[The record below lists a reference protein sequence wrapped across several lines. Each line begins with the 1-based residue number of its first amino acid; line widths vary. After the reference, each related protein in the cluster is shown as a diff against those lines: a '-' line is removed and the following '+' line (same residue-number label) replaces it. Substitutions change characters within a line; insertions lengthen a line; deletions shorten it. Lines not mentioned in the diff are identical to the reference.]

1 MRCAVESLAAVEP
14 PYCHRMT
21 TDTGGAQPVPRT
33 RSASTPSTV
42 WLATGLM
49 ITGASIQL
57 IGLFHALSLVDA
69 VREEARLRQSV
80 LLSDGSTYRSS
91 DALDVA
97 SETGTNVATGLIV
110 ASCLALAGLWLLLAY
125 VNLRGFRWARG
136 VATVVGAVGIIS
148 GIVSVA
154 TYDKSVTGTL
164 DVLLL
169 VIEVA
174 VLSLLWLP
182 RSTAYFRQVSA
193 AG

>member
-1 MRCAVESLAAVEP
+1 
-14 PYCHRMT
+14 MT

-125 VNLRGFRWARG
+125 ANLRGFRWARLA
-136 VATVVGAVGIIS
+136 ATVIGAVGIVS
-148 GIVSVA
+148 GITSVA
-154 TYDKSVTGTL
+154 TYDRSVTSTL

-174 VLSLLWLP
+174 ALSLLWHP
-182 RSTAYFRQVSA
+182 RSAPHFRQK
-193 AG
+193 

>member
-1 MRCAVESLAAVEP
+1 MRCAAGSLAAVEP

-21 TDTGGAQPVPRT
+21 TDTDGAQRVLRT
-33 RSASTPSTV
+33 RSASAPSTV

-57 IGLFHALSLVDA
+57 IGMFHALSLVDA

-80 LLSDGSTYRSS
+80 RLSDGSTYRSS

-97 SETGTNVATGLIV
+97 SETGTNIATGLIV
-110 ASCLALAGLWLLLAY
+110 ASCIALAGLWLLLAY
-125 VNLRGFRWARG
+125 ANLRGFRWAR
-136 VATVVGAVGIIS
+136 VAATAIGAVGIVS
-148 GIVSVA
+148 GITSVA
-154 TYDKSVTGTL
+154 TYDRSVTSTL

-174 VLSLLWLP
+174 VLSLLWHP
-182 RSTAYFRQVSA
+182 RSAPHFRQK
-193 AG
+193 

>member
-1 MRCAVESLAAVEP
+1 ML
-14 PYCHRMT
+14 
-21 TDTGGAQPVPRT
+21 RT

-69 VREEARLRQSV
+69 VREEARLRESV

-110 ASCLALAGLWLLLAY
+110 ASCLAIAGLWLLLAY
-125 VNLRGFRWARG
+125 VNLRGFRWAR
-136 VATVVGAVGIIS
+136 VAATVIGAVGIIS

-169 VIEVA
+169 AIEVA

-193 AG
+193 SR

>member
-1 MRCAVESLAAVEP
+1 
-14 PYCHRMT
+14 MT
-21 TDTGGAQPVPRT
+21 TDTHGAQRVLRT
-33 RSASTPSTV
+33 RSASTQSTV

-57 IGLFHALSLVDA
+57 IGMFHALSLVDA
-69 VREEARLRQSV
+69 VREKARLRQSV
-80 LLSDGSTYRSS
+80 RLGDGSTYRSS

-110 ASCLALAGLWLLLAY
+110 ASCLALSRLWLLLAY
-125 VNLRGFRWARG
+125 ANLRGFRWAR
-136 VATVVGAVGIIS
+136 VAATVIGAAGIVS
-148 GIVSVA
+148 GLVSVA

-169 VIEVA
+169 VAEVA

-193 AG
+193 SG

>member
-1 MRCAVESLAAVEP
+1 MSIDRSNGKRLL
-14 PYCHRMT
+14 
-21 TDTGGAQPVPRT
+21 RT

-57 IGLFHALSLVDA
+57 IGMFHALSLVDA
-69 VREEARLRQSV
+69 VREDARLQQSV
-80 LLSDGSTYRSS
+80 RRGDGSTYRSS

-125 VNLRGFRWARG
+125 ANLRGFRWAR
-136 VATVVGAVGIIS
+136 VAATVIGAS
-148 GIVSVA
+148 GIVSGLVSVA

-174 VLSLLWLP
+174 VLSLLWHP
-182 RSTAYFRQVSA
+182 RSAPHFHQK
-193 AG
+193 

>member
-1 MRCAVESLAAVEP
+1 
-14 PYCHRMT
+14 MT
-21 TDTGGAQPVPRT
+21 TDTHGAQGVLRT

-57 IGLFHALSLVDA
+57 IGMFHALSLVDA

-80 LLSDGSTYRSS
+80 RLGDGSTYRTS

-125 VNLRGFRWARG
+125 ANLRGFRWAR
-136 VATVVGAVGIIS
+136 VAATVIGAVGIVS
-148 GIVSVA
+148 GFVSVA

-193 AG
+193 SG